1 MNSPIVQTEKSPE
14 NAHAVCFSG
23 FLILVDLV
31 SEVSCGLGVSGA
43 AENDRLSVS

>member
-1 MNSPIVQTEKSPE
+1 MNGPLVQSEKRPE
-14 NAHAVCFSG
+14 KAQIARFSG